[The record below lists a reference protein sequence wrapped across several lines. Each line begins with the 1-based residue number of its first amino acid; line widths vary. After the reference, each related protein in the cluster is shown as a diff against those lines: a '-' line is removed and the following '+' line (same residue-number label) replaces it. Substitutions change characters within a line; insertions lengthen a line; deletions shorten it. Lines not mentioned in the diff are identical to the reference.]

1 MPPSSLR
8 LLLPPLCVRQLGKVD
23 QVSPFRTTFV
33 SLTDKKVPWTIP
45 NGDIMRLSISNRS
58 RINSTDGSDLL
69 AEFKEVRKLHVNVA
83 VNLPKDR
90 EVGDVLQQVSDDLE
104 TTINGLQST
113 APGVPVTVEW
123 QSIKGGSVSYDIVTF
138 LDTLPGNYEKEKNLA
153 LCKLDEQLQKL
164 GCKLSGVKTLA

>member
-1 MPPSSLR
+1 
-8 LLLPPLCVRQLGKVD
+8 
-23 QVSPFRTTFV
+23 
-33 SLTDKKVPWTIP
+33 
-45 NGDIMRLSISNRS
+45 
-58 RINSTDGSDLL
+58 
-69 AEFKEVRKLHVNVA
+69 
-83 VNLPKDR
+83 
-90 EVGDVLQQVSDDLE
+90 VGDVLQQVSDDLE